1 MSPTKAD
8 AASGLDAAV
17 FNTID
22 DDAADEVWP
31 VGDDDE
37 PRPTGSYER
46 GHDRGDGGGSGG
58 GARSGHL
65 YVVDAYWAAPE
76 LLPPA
81 EWATV
86 AARFR
91 LPLPVCVRLSRL
103 PECARPVAAARAALG
118 LGLDGRGGSG
128 GWGSDARGR
137 PLAPPKPLL

>member
-1 MSPTKAD
+1 MS
-8 AASGLDAAV
+8 S
-17 FNTID
+17 ID

-37 PRPTGSYER
+37 PPSPTGSYER
-46 GHDRGDGGGSGG
+46 GHERGDGGGSGG

-65 YVVDAYWAAPE
+65 YVVDAYWAAQE

-91 LPLPVCVRLSRL
+91 LPLPVCFRLSRL

-118 LGLDGRGGSG
+118 LSASMAAVDRAAGE
-128 GWGSDARGR
+128 AT
-137 PLAPPKPLL
+137 LAPPKPLL